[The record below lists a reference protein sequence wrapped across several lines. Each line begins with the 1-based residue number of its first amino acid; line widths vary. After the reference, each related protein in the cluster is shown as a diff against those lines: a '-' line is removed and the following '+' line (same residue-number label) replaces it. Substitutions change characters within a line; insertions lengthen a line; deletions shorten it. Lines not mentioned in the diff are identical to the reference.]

1 MVVHQLKLM
10 INNFEYP
17 ATRLPA
23 IREQFMDEK
32 SQTTLD
38 TFYACLHK
46 ISSEAY
52 LPEEDIP

>member
-1 MVVHQLKLM
+1 MKLM